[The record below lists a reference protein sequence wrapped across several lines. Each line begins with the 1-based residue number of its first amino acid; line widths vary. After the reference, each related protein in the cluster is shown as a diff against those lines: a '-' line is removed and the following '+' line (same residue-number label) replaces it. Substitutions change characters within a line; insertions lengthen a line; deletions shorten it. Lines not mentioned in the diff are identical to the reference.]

1 VELPAESILSQLD
14 RIVDSQAFRNAGR
27 LRAFLR
33 FVVGRTLAG
42 RQDEIKK
49 SSMGVEVCGRPPS
62 FDPKADPIDRVAAVR
77 LRSRLETYYGTE
89 GIDEEVR
96 IAGFHPA
103 GRNLSER

>member
-1 VELPAESILSQLD
+1 MELPAESILSQLD

-42 RQDEIKK
+42 RQDEIKE
-49 SSMGVEVCGRPPS
+49 SSIGAC
-62 FDPKADPIDRVAAVR
+62 DPKADPIDRVDAVR